1 MSDYEEGG
9 MMSAYAV
16 GGGEMEADILRNDYL
31 SDIDMNETQS
41 YFEEIGINDGGFLS
55 DVFFSIREFI
65 QFENVVAVQEGATG
79 LRFTTV
85 FEFFVPE
92 NTSNSTFFKVAGAQ
106 GPLTFSFDPA
116 FEGNDDRALFE
127 LNSTTGEFRFIDP
140 PDFERPLDRL
150 GTSNYG
156 VELLVTDSV
165 SELRGFK
172 EVVVQN
178 LDAPPDNVFSSEIA
192 FVNPSDVG
200 DLILTDWTQFFVLT
214 QDGILTWDVSG
225 TFTPV
230 CDGSTGT
237 CITFSAVTWTYSTT
251 TDLVSLTS
259 NGSFTGLSVKGTST
273 NGTFS
278 VAYTDKPLEF
288 FVTNTEPGTFRA
300 ANRDFG
306 DTRFITPD
314 SDDTVTIVD
323 SSNNSISDDVVLAAS
338 FTNNLPVDKVQTDDS
353 GRPIILTTVLS
364 LGLQGTDS
372 SNGLIPGVDV
382 LAELGRPTITGDS
395 NTPPFLVDGEGAVG
409 NTRVRTIPENS
420 LAPIELNFRDFEQNS
435 IRLKFKSQDT
445 SQPEPFDIL
454 DGDLFTIT
462 VNPTCDSGPG
472 STCFLI
478 TPRVPLD
485 FENPVSSSRQNR
497 YSLFFEV
504 RSLGNDQTFI
514 TNIDV
519 QDVVNE
525 TPLIPDTSFFGGT
538 LSNFSDRVVRI
549 ADSWDV
555 AKTTL
560 PPVGVYN
567 WDYDTSSLNQN
578 CNGSQCVGYSNIKA
592 QYNAAF
598 DTVTFHATGTFSN
611 ISSLGTSVSGTF
623 DVVFDHKTLNQF
635 AQDFPDGP
643 GAFFFTS
650 NGDGF
655 GGVRVETDPDP
666 DICDANTDSC
676 VALTVRDTVSVKD
689 ASNNDVS
696 NSIAL
701 ALGFNFSDP
710 PSGTGRLL
718 IPRLGLKGADEN
730 GDFQLGDNFE
740 DDITPNDNLNF
751 ISLGAPT
758 TIRER
763 AVNFANGTTT
773 PDNISITENTQSV
786 TVATEVN
793 IHPLTFSFDARTT
806 GGAPDNDLFTI
817 NATTGELTFKV
828 PPDFENPTDTDGN
841 NTYFARIKVS
851 DGLDATFGTQRIQVT
866 DVAAPNANI
875 FTSNVQAFTA
885 SVDTVVDT
893 WEAYF
898 ALVGDGILTWDPDLS
913 GISQVCSGSQC
924 LDVNRFFV
932 SYNTN
937 TQSATLQ
944 STGTF
949 TNVPVA
955 GTDTSGTYSVTFSDR
970 AAADLVSIQNPSTFA
985 FSTKDLGATNVLL
998 PDSDDVVSILSNAS
1012 ADVSASVTIQASTHA
1027 NDPTSASFTAT
1038 QVGTVSVSGTAANT
1052 SSTAAV
1058 TNTVELGQPTVGTTV
1073 VNP

>member
-1 MSDYEEGG
+1 M
-9 MMSAYAV
+9 
-16 GGGEMEADILRNDYL
+16 
-31 SDIDMNETQS
+31 
-41 YFEEIGINDGGFLS
+41 
-55 DVFFSIREFI
+55 
-65 QFENVVAVQEGATG
+65 
-79 LRFTTV
+79 
-85 FEFFVPE
+85 
-92 NTSNSTFFKVAGAQ
+92 
-106 GPLTFSFDPA
+106 
-116 FEGNDDRALFE
+116 
-127 LNSTTGEFRFIDP
+127 
-140 PDFERPLDRL
+140 
-150 GTSNYG
+150 
-156 VELLVTDSV
+156 
-165 SELRGFK
+165 
-172 EVVVQN
+172 
-178 LDAPPDNVFSSEIA
+178 
-192 FVNPSDVG
+192 
-200 DLILTDWTQFFVLT
+200 
-214 QDGILTWDVSG
+214 
-225 TFTPV
+225 
-230 CDGSTGT
+230 
-237 CITFSAVTWTYSTT
+237 TWTYSTT

-288 FVTNTEPGTFRA
+288 FVTNSEPGTFRA

-306 DTRFITPD
+306 DARFITPD

-323 SSNNSISDDVVLAAS
+323 SSNTSISDDVVLAAS
-338 FTNNLPVDKVQTDDS
+338 FTNNLPVNKVQTDDS
-353 GRPIILTTVLS
+353 GAPIVLTTILS

-372 SNGLIPGVDV
+372 SSGLVPGVDV
-382 LAELGRPTITGDS
+382 IAELGRPTITGDS
-395 NTPPFLVDGEGAVG
+395 NTPPFFVDGEGALE
-409 NTRVRTIPENS
+409 NTRVRTISENS
-420 LAPIELNFRDFEQNS
+420 LTPIELNFRDFEENAITLQ
-435 IRLKFKSQDT
+435 FKNQDT
-445 SQPEPFDIL
+445 SQPDPFDIL

-462 VNPTCDSGPG
+462 ANPTCDSGPG

-485 FENPVSSSRQNR
+485 FENPISTARQNR

-504 RSLGNDQTFI
+504 RSLGFDQTFI
-514 TNIDV
+514 THIDL

-525 TPLIPDTSFFGGT
+525 TPLVPDTSFFGGT
-538 LSNFSDRVVRI
+538 LSNFSDNVIRI
-549 ADSWDV
+549 AESWDV

-650 NGDGF
+650 NSDGF
-655 GGVRVETDPDP
+655 GGIRVETDPDP
-666 DICDANTDSC
+666 DICDAITDSC
-676 VALTVRDTVSVKD
+676 VDLSVRDTVSVKD

-696 NSIAL
+696 NSVAL
-701 ALGFNFSDP
+701 ALGFNFSVP

-718 IPRLGLKGADEN
+718 IPRLGVKGADEN
-730 GDFQLGDNFE
+730 GDFQLGDN
-740 DDITPNDNLNF
+740 ISPDNSTF

-773 PDNISITENTQSV
+773 PANIITTENTPSV
-786 TVATEVN
+786 TVATEAN
-793 IHPLTFSFDARTT
+793 IHPLTFSFDARST
-806 GGAPDNDLFTI
+806 GADSEDNDLFTI
-817 NATTGELTFKV
+817 NAATGELTFKT
-828 PPDFENPTDTDGN
+828 PPDFENPTDKDGN
-841 NTYFARIKVS
+841 NLYHARIKVS
-851 DGLDATFGTQRIQVT
+851 DGLDSTFATQIIQVT
-866 DVAAPNANI
+866 DVNAPNANI
-875 FTSNVQAFTA
+875 FTSDVRAFTA

-985 FSTKDLGATNVLL
+985 FSTKNLGASNVLL

-1027 NDPTSASFTAT
+1027 NDPTSGSFTAT
-1038 QVGTVSVSGTAANT
+1038 QVGTVSVSGTAANA

-1058 TNTVELGQPTVGTTV
+1058 TNAIELGQPNVGTSV